1 MSNCLLL
8 TYKSKDKAPYTL
20 SVPHPASCHFRSKGC
35 WHQSLHANQEAEP
48 WCGWEHKSGF
58 TPKPRCHLYR
68 PTFCHHERRDGPS
81 VYGTECQGP
90 QEDCLCCY
98 LACSSFHS
106 CGLESPNRPGI
117 VTWYVSSK
125 EKCQSS
131 VSCIVVFIT
140 FSKSSEDGDVGHF
153 LCDYR
158 FDEGKP

>member
-1 MSNCLLL
+1 MSGS
-8 TYKSKDKAPYTL
+8 T
-20 SVPHPASCHFRSKGC
+20 G
-35 WHQSLHANQEAEP
+35 
-48 WCGWEHKSGF
+48 
-58 TPKPRCHLYR
+58 
-68 PTFCHHERRDGPS
+68 
-81 VYGTECQGP
+81 
-90 QEDCLCCY
+90 EDCLCCY

-131 VSCIVVFIT
+131 VSLEVVFIT

-158 FDEGKP
+158 FDEGKPQDYGFFITVSPGPSMIPSIVGALKMNERIL